1 MLSLYEAHVGVCARI
16 NDFLQYPI
24 ETNRD
29 KKASVEDVE
38 HLELCDVVGTSYSW
52 PLSDTA

>member
-1 MLSLYEAHVGVCARI
+1 MLSLCEAHVGICVRI
-16 NDFLQYPI
+16 NDFLQYSI

-38 HLELCDVVGTSYSW
+38 HLELCDVVGTS
-52 PLSDTA
+52 DR